1 MTLIIYQYKNGI
13 NVIIL
18 FIFFTLF
25 QFRAQTIWLGT
36 FFLNFSCAEMNE
48 ELNKLLSFGK

>member
-1 MTLIIYQYKNGI
+1 MTLINYQYKNGI

-25 QFRAQTIWLGT
+25 QFREQTIWLGT
-36 FFLNFSCAEMNE
+36 FFFNFSCAEMNE